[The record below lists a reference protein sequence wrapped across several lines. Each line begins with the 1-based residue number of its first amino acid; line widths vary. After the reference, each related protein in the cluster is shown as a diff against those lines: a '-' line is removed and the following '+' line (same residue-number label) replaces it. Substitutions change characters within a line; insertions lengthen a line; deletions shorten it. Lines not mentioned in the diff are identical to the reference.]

1 MPAFPTTPLL
11 DNFDRSN
18 EGPIGGNWSTPV
30 TQVGFGAQA
39 ALSSN
44 GIISQNTPPATVSA
58 YWDIETFLNSEAWI
72 ECDADLEATESF
84 VVYARLKDVG
94 TVNWD
99 GYQVALVFDGS
110 FTIARRDNAVS
121 TLLASTTV
129 TASVGDYIGIRCVG
143 SVIQAWHRPVGTG
156 VWVHV
161 LSATDSTYPDAG
173 YIGFGM
179 FTTDLTTK
187 LDNFGGGTYSPYAAQ
202 VLADN
207 PVAYYRMNEVSGQP
221 QDSSGNAN
229 HTTAVSGTPTY
240 GHPTPIPG
248 GAGIW
253 LQDDYFTAPDHSTL
267 DLGDVWTLECWVS
280 PARYCGVGESFG
292 LISKGGDGSYYFRL
306 EYDTATSYALD
317 SLSVNTANLIY
328 ADTTDLHAREW
339 HHLVATKNGS
349 TRLIYI
355 DGQDCTAI
363 GSGTNSTTTN
373 NTDTLFIGAMNV
385 AAGVEIADAIFSEVA
400 VYPTALSPARVLA
413 HYNAASAYAMEVLAD
428 EPVVYYRMHELSGQ
442 LHDSSGNGI
451 DTTVVNGT
459 PNYTQTGALATD
471 PTNDAILFDSSAT
484 EYFTAPHNSALDV
497 GDSFTLEAWIK
508 RGTLASGEYAIITKG
523 RDGTGSGPGLYI
535 YTDDRI
541 MIGYVGITGIAF
553 SSETI
558 TDTDWHHVVGTK
570 NGPTMRIYLDGVDV
584 SDPGSDFNN
593 TIDNSDNVL
602 GIGVENSF
610 GSFGSPF
617 DGILDEVAMYDTA
630 LSPARILAHYAA
642 GVGGYVAEVLADEPV
657 AYYRMNEAE
666 FSVIASDNFNRA
678 NEDPLAGDWTTAV
691 GDGGAMRIVS
701 NVATKNATVD
711 ANNDGAIYDG
721 ITFPDNQYSAAK
733 LSVTS
738 TNGVRRGPALF
749 VRHAFSANTSY
760 RISVDHAASN
770 NCNISRFLA
779 GVRTTLLDFTQA
791 WTDGAEWKIAVDGP
805 ASAARIRIYLN
816 GTLLQTVTDNS
827 SIASGYP
834 GIGVSDQTDV
844 SNVVIDDWYAGEV
857 LLIQDS
863 SGLAHHATTSGGT
876 AIYEIPSPNPIETDP
891 NNYFIDFNGT
901 LSYGIPDHTDLDFG
915 DVMTA
920 EAWVISGDWQHGP
933 THHVISG
940 RGSGALTWYVD
951 YTDNKLTVAKA
962 DTGNICKADFVFEED
977 VWYHC
982 MYTKNGSTSRIYING
997 VNVTGTV
1004 TNQTLVDV
1012 SNQLVV
1018 GGDYDLTSYRFYG
1031 ALDEVAFYRTAL
1043 SRDRAIAHYLAAGGF
1058 LLNSFETGLP
1068 TSTAITTANSNDDVA
1083 GAQWDNLVV
1092 TAGGSA
1098 VYTTDKS
1105 AYGTRS
1111 GLFTPVAAGGA
1122 HVRWDDSSLGTA
1134 LDEVWGRFY
1143 IYRSANPTPNHQ
1155 WMTHLGVTGT
1165 GNVGVIRWTT
1175 AGKLEILDGD
1185 FNTAET
1191 STNSIPLE
1199 QWVRVEFYVDCHSTF
1214 GTLEAK
1220 FFNRHETSPIETV
1233 TANNINTA
1241 QVVDELNFGQ
1251 WNAETT
1257 GGSFYLDEVALS
1269 TTEYIGPA
1277 TLVVE
1282 PQTVFFVRRRS
1293 WR

>member
-58 YWDIETFLNSEAWI
+58 YWNIETFLNSEAWI

-187 LDNFGGGTYSPYAAQ
+187 LDNFGGGNVNYFPTTPLLDDFNRADELPIVGNWTSPTFSNESDTELYQNRLGTNPGSAYWDVSTFGPDCEVWIELSVLPNIGGSAALRARIQGVGGLSSASSYYALLIYDDASVRKWKFAKVVSGTFTSLTADQDFPETLTAGDKVGLQCIGTTLKAYWNHATNGWTLLGTITDSSITAAGYIGTDQNESVTHFDNFGGGTYSRYAAE
-202 VLADN
+202 VLTDS
-207 PVAYYRMNEVSGQP
+207 PVAYYRMN
-221 QDSSGNAN
+221 
-229 HTTAVSGTPTY
+229 
-240 GHPTPIPG
+240 
-248 GAGIW
+248 
-253 LQDDYFTAPDHSTL
+253 
-267 DLGDVWTLECWVS
+267 
-280 PARYCGVGESFG
+280 
-292 LISKGGDGSYYFRL
+292 
-306 EYDTATSYALD
+306 
-317 SLSVNTANLIY
+317 
-328 ADTTDLHAREW
+328 
-339 HHLVATKNGS
+339 
-349 TRLIYI
+349 
-355 DGQDCTAI
+355 
-363 GSGTNSTTTN
+363 NS
-373 NTDTLFIGAMNV
+373 
-385 AAGVEIADAIFSEVA
+385 
-400 VYPTALSPARVLA
+400 
-413 HYNAASAYAMEVLAD
+413 
-428 EPVVYYRMHELSGQ
+428 
-442 LHDSSGNGI
+442 
-451 DTTVVNGT
+451 
-459 PNYTQTGALATD
+459 
-471 PTNDAILFDSSAT
+471 
-484 EYFTAPHNSALDV
+484 
-497 GDSFTLEAWIK
+497 
-508 RGTLASGEYAIITKG
+508 
-523 RDGTGSGPGLYI
+523 
-535 YTDDRI
+535 
-541 MIGYVGITGIAF
+541 
-553 SSETI
+553 
-558 TDTDWHHVVGTK
+558 
-570 NGPTMRIYLDGVDV
+570 
-584 SDPGSDFNN
+584 
-593 TIDNSDNVL
+593 
-602 GIGVENSF
+602 
-610 GSFGSPF
+610 
-617 DGILDEVAMYDTA
+617 
-630 LSPARILAHYAA
+630 
-642 GVGGYVAEVLADEPV
+642 
-657 AYYRMNEAE
+657 E
-666 FSVIASDNFNRA
+666 FEVIASDNFNRA

-701 NVATKNATVD
+701 NVATKNAAVD
-711 ANNDGAIYDG
+711 SNNDGAIYDG
-721 ITFPDNQYSAAK
+721 VTFPDNQWSAAK

-749 VRHAFSANTSY
+749 VRHAFAANTSY

-779 GVRTTLLDFTQA
+779 GTRTTLLDFTQA

-834 GIGVSDQTDV
+834 GIGVSDSEDV
-844 SNVVIDDWYAGEV
+844 TNVVIDDWHAGEV

-876 AIYEIPSPNPIETDP
+876 ATYQIPSPNPIETDP

-962 DTGNICKADFVFEED
+962 NTGNICKADFVFEED

-1031 ALDEVAFYRTAL
+1031 ALDEVAFYRTEL

-1122 HVRWDDSSLGTA
+1122 HVRWDESSIGLT
-1134 LDEVWGRFY
+1134 ETEIYGRFY
-1143 IYRSANPTPNHQ
+1143 IYRTDNPTPNPQ
-1155 WMTHLGVTGT
+1155 WMTHLGVVGT
-1165 GNVGVIRWTT
+1165 DHVGVIRWK
-1175 AGKLEILDGD
+1175 ADGKLELLNNPFSTVG
-1185 FNTAET
+1185 T
-1191 STNSIPLE
+1191 STNSIPLNE
-1199 QWVRVEFYVDCHSTF
+1199 WVRVEFHVVCHPTT
-1214 GTLEAK
+1214 GMLEAK
-1220 FFNRHETSPIETV
+1220 FFHGHETTAIETV
-1233 TANNINTA
+1233 TASNTNTSTA
-1241 QVVDELNFGQ
+1241 VNEINFGQ

-1257 GGSFYLDEVALS
+1257 GGSFYLDEVALGN
-1269 TTEYIGPA
+1269 TEYIGPA

-1282 PQTVFFVRRRS
+1282 PQTVYFVRRRS